1 MDLTLQVERIAASIV
16 DRRGRSSEVA
26 FFLHTVSPHLFATET
41 VADRL
46 NDPET
51 RFLPCEVEGRTELVR
66 LSSLS
71 YVELDGLA
79 PEIERLDELGAV
91 HNEVELEL
99 DCGDTLA
106 GELVYEAPP
115 TTNRVSDLLNSH
127 ATPFLLLVSGSRT
140 LFVRRDAV
148 ARVRL

>member
-1 MDLTLQVERIAASIV
+1 MDLTIQVERVAASIV
-16 DRRGRSSEVA
+16 DKKGRSSELV

-46 NDPET
+46 NDPDT
-51 RFLPCEVEGRTELVR
+51 RFLPCEIDGRTELIR

-71 YVELDGLA
+71 YVEIHGLA
-79 PEIERLDELGAV
+79 PEMERLQEIGAV
-91 HNEVELEL
+91 HSDVELEL
-99 DCGDTLA
+99 DCGDSLV
-106 GELVYEAPP
+106 GELLYEAPP
-115 TTNRVSDLLNSH
+115 TTDRVSDLLNSR
-127 ATPFLLLVSGSRT
+127 ATRFLLLASGDRT

>member
-1 MDLTLQVERIAASIV
+1 MDLTLQVERVAASIV

-26 FFLHTVSPHLFATET
+26 FFLHTVSPHLYATET

-46 NDPET
+46 NDPEI
-51 RFLPCEVEGRTELVR
+51 RFLPCEIGSRTELVR

-71 YVELDGLA
+71 YVEIHGLV
-79 PEIERLDELGAV
+79 PEMERLEEIGAV
-91 HNEVELEL
+91 HAGVELEL

-106 GELVYEAPP
+106 GELIYEAPP
-115 TTNRVSDLLNSH
+115 TTDRVSDLLNSRS
-127 ATPFLLLVSGSRT
+127 TPFLLLASGTRT

>member
-1 MDLTLQVERIAASIV
+1 MDLTIQVERVAASLV
-16 DRRGRSSEVA
+16 DRKGRSSEVV
-26 FFLHTVSPHLFATET
+26 FFLHTASPHMFATET

-51 RFLPCEVEGRTELVR
+51 RFLPSEIDGRTALVR

-71 YVELDGLA
+71 YVEVHGLA
-79 PEIERLDELGAV
+79 PEAERLEEIGAM
-91 HNEVELEL
+91 HTKVELEL
-99 DCGDTLA
+99 DCGDLLA

-115 TTNRVSDLLNSH
+115 TSDRVSDLLNSR
-127 ATPFLLLVSGSRT
+127 ATRFLLLASGGRT